1 MATTKKNEKTE
12 NVEAVAKEVKEVAAE
27 IDKDAEIAKL
37 RAELEQLQEEKE
49 ALNKSIDKKIDELQ
63 DAEPEPP
70 DPWEEYIDI
79 IVPRKPRGAEQYYYV
94 CVNDRSC
101 QIPADGKIQRMRKPF
116 AEVLL
121 MSLEAEAEAD
131 RFAENIP
138 HEAAPEGYESLM
150 NTINELKAK
159 LARAGID

>member
-1 MATTKKNEKTE
+1 MATKKTDKPET
-12 NVEAVAKEVKEVAAE
+12 VEAVADEVKEVAAD

-37 RAELEQLQEEKE
+37 KAELELLKAEKPEEPAK
-49 ALNKSIDKKIDELQ
+49 
-63 DAEPEPP
+63 AEEPK
-70 DPWEEYIDI
+70 DPWEIYDEI

-101 QIPADGKIQRMRKPF
+101 QIPADGKMQKMRRPF
-116 AEVLL
+116 AEALL

-131 RFAENIP
+131 RFAENVP
-138 HEAAPEGYESLM
+138 HEAAPDGFESLM
-150 NTINELKAK
+150 KTINELKMK

>member
-1 MATTKKNEKTE
+1 MASKETKKT
-12 NVEAVAKEVKEVAAE
+12 EAVDAVVDEVKEVAAE

-37 RAELEQLQEEKE
+37 RAELERLQDEKD
-49 ALNKSIDKKIDELQ
+49 ALNEQITSKAMEIAE
-63 DAEPEPP
+63 AEPEPV
-70 DPWEEYIDI
+70 DPWEEYLEV

-101 QIPADGKIQRMRKPF
+101 QIPADGKMQRMRKPF

-150 NTINELKAK
+150 KTINELKMK
-159 LARAGID
+159 LARAGIN